1 MKTQHRERKDLI
13 SVGPATLRDFER
25 LGIRSVAKLATQNP
39 QSMYDKLN
47 RLSGQSH
54 DICLLDVF
62 HSAVAQARN
71 PRLRPE
77 QCQWWWWSKERKRA
91 GATKLR
97 KESSV

>member
-1 MKTQHRERKDLI
+1 MKTQHRELKDLI

-25 LGIRSVAKLATQNP
+25 LGARSVAKLATQNP
-39 QSMYDKLN
+39 QSMYEKLN
-47 RLSGQSH
+47 RLSVHAH

-62 HSAVAQARN
+62 CSAVAQARN

-77 QCQWWWWSKERKRA
+77 QCRWWWWSKKRKKSPFA
-91 GATKLR
+91 KLR